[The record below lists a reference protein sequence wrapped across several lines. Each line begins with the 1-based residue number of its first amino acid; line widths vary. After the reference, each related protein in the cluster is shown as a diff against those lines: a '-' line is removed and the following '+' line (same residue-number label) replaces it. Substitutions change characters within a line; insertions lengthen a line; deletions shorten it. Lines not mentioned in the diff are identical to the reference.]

1 MDISVEELTSV
12 DKEVTLKAKR
22 EDLQEDFDKAYKKYK
37 DQIQLPGFR
46 PGKVPMGMIKKR
58 FGKEIEQEEISNIVQ
73 KIFEKEVVPEYEP
86 IGETEMVDFTW
97 ENDELEVKFKIG
109 SKPEIEV
116 KDLSKIKVN
125 RMVHDVTD
133 EEVEEEIERTLERE
147 GNWENVD
154 EAATDESKLI
164 VDVETLDEKGNPVK
178 GDVDEGQEIDL
189 RQDGAAEFK
198 KELSG
203 KKPGDVVEMELGE
216 GDEKDRFRVTIKK
229 VQKLNKAELN
239 DELIESQSNGEAEDE
254 EQFKSYIKSR
264 MQEYY
269 DQTADDLFKNDVAD
283 ALVEEH
289 DFEVPE
295 TFVAQIQGSYVDQ
308 LKQKQGGELPE
319 NFNAEQYKA
328 GMRDRAVREA
338 KWSFISQKLQ
348 ETFEDIEIKPED
360 IDEHLAV
367 EAARYGVPADQ
378 LKQYYAQQPQMLE
391 QLRSS
396 IRENKVFD
404 VLQDKVKINEM
415 GKDEYREQQEKK
427 DKKNK

>member
-58 FGKEIEQEEISNIVQ
+58 FGKDIEQEEISNIIQ

-86 IGETEMVDFTW
+86 IGETEMLDFSW

-116 KDLSKIKVN
+116 SDLSKIKVN
-125 RMVHDVTD
+125 KMVHDVKD

-147 GNWENVD
+147 GNWEDVD
-154 EAATDESKLI
+154 EVATDESKVI
-164 VDVETLDEKGNPVK
+164 VDVQTLDEEGTPVE
-178 GDVDEGQEIDL
+178 GDKDEGQEIDL
-189 RQDGAAEFK
+189 RQDGAEEFR

-216 GDEKDRFRVTIKK
+216 GDEKDRFSVTIKK

-254 EQFKSYIKSR
+254 EQFRSYIKSR

-269 DQTADDLFKNDVAD
+269 DQTAEDLFKNDVAD
-283 ALVEEH
+283 ALVEAHE
-289 DFEVPE
+289 FEVPE

-308 LKQKQGGELPE
+308 LKQQQGGQLPE
-319 NFNAEQYKA
+319 NFDAEQYKA
-328 GMRDRAVREA
+328 GMKERAVREA
-338 KWSFISQKLQ
+338 KWSFLSQKLQ

-360 IDEHLAV
+360 IDEHLAMQ
-367 EAARYGVPADQ
+367 AAQYGMPTDQ

-404 VLQDKVKINEM
+404 ILQDKVKINEM

>member
-58 FGKEIEQEEISNIVQ
+58 FGKDIEQEEISNIVQ

-86 IGETEMVDFTW
+86 IGETEMLDFSW

-116 KDLSKIKVN
+116 SDLSKIKVN
-125 RMVHDVTD
+125 KMVHDVQE
-133 EEVEEEIERTLERE
+133 EEVEEEIERSLERE
-147 GNWENVD
+147 GNWEDLD
-154 EAATDESKLI
+154 EAATDESKVI
-164 VDVETLDEKGNPVK
+164 VDVQTLDDEGNPVE
-178 GDVDEGQEIDL
+178 GDMDEGQEIDL
-189 RQDGAAEFK
+189 RQDGAEEFR

-269 DQTADDLFKNDVAD
+269 DQTAEDLFKNDVAD
-283 ALVEEH
+283 ALVEAHE
-289 DFEVPE
+289 FEVPE

-308 LKQKQGGELPE
+308 LKQQQGGQLPE
-319 NFNAEQYKA
+319 NFDAEQYKA
-328 GMRDRAVREA
+328 GMKDRAVSEA

-367 EAARYGVPADQ
+367 QAAQYGMPTDQ

-404 VLQDKVKINEM
+404 ILQDKVKINEM

>member
-37 DQIQLPGFR
+37 AQIQLPGFR

-58 FGKEIEQEEISNIVQ
+58 FGNEIEQEEISNIVQ

-86 IGETEMVDFTW
+86 IGETEMVDFSW

-109 SKPEIEV
+109 SKPEIEIS
-116 KDLSKIKVN
+116 DLSKIKVN
-125 RMVHDVTD
+125 KMVHDVSD
-133 EEVEEEIERTLERE
+133 EEVAEEIERTLERE
-147 GNWENVD
+147 GNWEDVE
-154 EAATDESKLI
+154 EAATDDSKVI
-164 VDVETLDEKGNPVK
+164 VDVQTLDEDGNPVE
-178 GDVDEGQEIDL
+178 GDMDEGQEIDL
-189 RQDGAAEFK
+189 RQDGAEDFR

-203 KKPGDVVEMELGE
+203 KKPGDVVDMELGE

-239 DELIESQSNGEAEDE
+239 DELINSQSNGEAEDE

-269 DQTADDLFKNDVAD
+269 DQTAEDLFKNDVAD
-283 ALVEEH
+283 ALVEAH

-308 LKQKQGGELPE
+308 LKQQQGGQLPE
-319 NFNAEQYKA
+319 HFDAEQYKA
-328 GMRDRAVREA
+328 GMKDRAVREA

-360 IDEHLAV
+360 IDEHLAM
-367 EAARYGVPADQ
+367 EAARYGMPVDQ

-404 VLQDKVKINEM
+404 ILQDKVKINEM

>member
-1 MDISVEELTSV
+1 VDISVEELTSV

-37 DQIQLPGFR
+37 SQIQLPGFR
-46 PGKVPMGMIKKR
+46 PGKVPMGLVKKR

-73 KIFEKEVVPEYEP
+73 KVFEKEVVPEYEP
-86 IGETEMVDFTW
+86 VGETEMLDFNW

-109 SKPEIEV
+109 SKPEVEIS
-116 KDLSKIKVN
+116 DLSKIKVN
-125 RMVHDVTD
+125 KMVHDVTD
-133 EEVEEEIERTLERE
+133 EEVEEEVERTLERE
-147 GNWENVD
+147 GNWEVVD
-154 EAATDESKLI
+154 EPASKETQVI
-164 VDVETLDEKGNPVK
+164 VDVVSKNHGDEDTDQK
-178 GDVDEGQEIDL
+178 IDL
-189 RQDGAAEFK
+189 RKDDAEDFLK
-198 KELSG
+198 VLKG
-203 KKPGDVVEMELGE
+203 KKAGDVVEMTIPHGDHEDELE
-216 GDEKDRFRVTIKK
+216 ITIKK
-229 VQKLNKAELN
+229 VQKLHKAELN
-239 DELIESQSNGEAEDE
+239 EEVIKSQSNGEASNEDE
-254 EQFKSYIKSR
+254 FKSYIKSR

-269 DQTADDLFKNDVAD
+269 DQTAEDLFKNDVAD
-283 ALVEEH
+283 ALVEAH

-319 NFNAEQYKA
+319 GFDAEQYKA
-328 GMRDRAVREA
+328 GMKERAVREA

-360 IDEHLAV
+360 IDEHLAGQ
-367 EAARYGVPADQ
+367 AAQYGMPTDQ

-404 VLQDKVKINEM
+404 ILQDKVAINEM
-415 GKDEYREQQEKK
+415 DKNKYRELQEKK